1 MKLNWKKTSMIFSLL
16 LILLL
21 SLAVVS
27 AEELESSDSVS
38 DGIDSQVPEV
48 NINSDSGGVSGG
60 HPDSIPFSGN
70 AVSSGSGVNTVHHS
84 DSNSRSGEA
93 IVFIGNCE
101 GTVVENNDI
110 RTYNNN
116 DGGSDNLNAVSN
128 DYDYSISVK
137 NITATEK
144 TNVTIIANVK
154 NYETPVNSGFARF
167 LLWRDGDTD
176 VDEIVPVVNGQ
187 GILNIKLPSA
197 SNTPSLNW
205 ECLAAFY
212 DEYGDYQA
220 NTTFY
225 TQIKRAVN
233 PTTIFV
239 GDIVGKMGKKVTLV
253 ANVYDT
259 DGLKV
264 TSGKLTFTVNGKTYT
279 VDVKNGKASKTITA
293 PFVGIYTVKV
303 NYKGVGAYK
312 ASSAKFKL
320 ASDLKAKIGYYK
332 SITVKKGAK
341 KYYKITLTN
350 YFTKKPLKSFKVKFK
365 VKINKKTWKTY
376 TLKSNSK
383 GVIKWSTKK
392 LSVGTHNVKISS
404 AYKYFKINL
413 KGKIIVKRK

>member
-1 MKLNWKKTSMIFSLL
+1 MKLNLKKTSMIFSLL

-27 AEELESSDSVS
+27 AEDLESADSFGDAQISDS
-38 DGIDSQVPEV
+38 DIYLAD
-48 NINSDSGGVSGG
+48 SDS
-60 HPDSIPFSGN
+60 
-70 AVSSGSGVNTVHHS
+70 S
-84 DSNSRSGEA
+84 DTSNQA
-93 IVFIGNCE
+93 IAIEENS
-101 GTVVENNDI
+101 ENNDM
-110 RTYNNN
+110 
-116 DGGSDNLNAVSN
+116 DGSDVLDSSEIGFKSDNLKAVADVN
-128 DYDYSISVK
+128 YSISVK
-137 NITATEK
+137 NISATEN

-154 NYETPVNSGFARF
+154 NYDTPVSSGFARF

-176 VDEIVPVVNGQ
+176 VDEIVQVVDGQ

-205 ECLAAFY
+205 QCLAAFY
-212 DEYGDYQA
+212 DGNGDYQV

-279 VDVKNGKASKTITA
+279 VDVKNGKASKTITS

-320 ASDLKAKIGYYK
+320 GSDLKAKIGYYK
-332 SITVKKGAK
+332 TLTVKKGAK
-341 KYYKITLTN
+341 KFYKITLVN

-383 GVIKWSTKK
+383 GIIKWSTKK
-392 LSVGTHNVKISS
+392 LSVGTHSVKINS
-404 AYKYFKINL
+404 AYKYFSTNL
-413 KGKIIVKRK
+413 KGKIVVKRK

>member
-1 MKLNWKKTSMIFSLL
+1 MRLNLKKTSMIFSLL

-27 AEELESSDSVS
+27 AEDLESTDSFGDAQISDSDVYLV
-38 DGIDSQVPEV
+38 D
-48 NINSDSGGVSGG
+48 SDS
-60 HPDSIPFSGN
+60 
-70 AVSSGSGVNTVHHS
+70 S
-84 DSNSRSGEA
+84 DTINQAIAIEENS
-93 IVFIGNCE
+93 
-101 GTVVENNDI
+101 ENNDI
-110 RTYNNN
+110 DDSDILDSSEIDYK
-116 DGGSDNLNAVSN
+116 SDNLKAVADVN
-128 DYDYSISVK
+128 YSISVK
-137 NITATEK
+137 NISATEN

-154 NYETPVNSGFARF
+154 NYDTPVSSGFARF

-176 VDEIVPVVNGQ
+176 VDEIVQVVDGQ

-205 ECLAAFY
+205 QCLAAFY
-212 DEYGDYQA
+212 DGNGDYQV

-279 VDVKNGKASKTITA
+279 VDVKNGKASKTITS
-293 PFVGIYTVKV
+293 PFVGLYTVKV

-312 ASSAKFKL
+312 ASSGKFKL

-332 SITVKKGAK
+332 TLTVKKGAK
-341 KYYKITLTN
+341 KFYKITLTN

-365 VKINKKTWKTY
+365 VKVNKKTWKTY

-383 GVIKWSTKK
+383 GIIKWSTKK
-392 LSVGTHNVKISS
+392 LSVGTHSVKINS
-404 AYKYFKINL
+404 AYKYFSTNL

>member
-1 MKLNWKKTSMIFSLL
+1 MKLNLKKTSMIFSIFFII
-16 LILLL
+16 LI

-27 AEELESSDSVS
+27 ADDLEASDSLSNDSLSVDNDLKAVEGDAEDINGQS
-38 DGIDSQVPEV
+38 DTSMGPMSGYVIPSG
-48 NINSDSGGVSGG
+48 SDSGGVHHSE
-60 HPDSIPFSGN
+60 
-70 AVSSGSGVNTVHHS
+70 GSGDNNQALVVIGGEGNT
-84 DSNSRSGEA
+84 
-93 IVFIGNCE
+93 I
-101 GTVVENNDI
+101 ENNDI
-110 RTYNNN
+110 NGVVVN
-116 DGGSDNLNAVSN
+116 SDNLQAVSD

-137 NITATEK
+137 NISATEK

-154 NYETPVNSGFARF
+154 NYEIPVNSGFARF
-167 LLWRDGDTD
+167 ILWRDGDTD
-176 VDEIVPVVNGQ
+176 VDEIVPIVNGQ

-197 SNTPSLNW
+197 SNTPYLNW

-225 TQIKRAVN
+225 AQIKRAIN

-239 GDIVGKMGKKVTLV
+239 SDIVGKMGKKVTLV

-279 VDVKNGKASKTITA
+279 VDVKNGKASKTIIS
-293 PFVGIYTVKV
+293 PFVGLYTVKV

-312 ASSAKFKL
+312 ASSGKFKL

-332 SITVKKGAK
+332 YITVKKGAK
-341 KYYKITLTN
+341 KFYKITLTN

-383 GVIKWSTKK
+383 GIIKWSTKK

-404 AYKYFKINL
+404 AYKYFKTNL